1 MAAQKLT
8 VETHYGLEGLGEA
21 ILAALEGAGND
32 LTQLT
37 PEDLAIVDEFHV
49 RGRAATTEVARL
61 AKIESADTVL
71 DVGCG
76 IGGPSRHL
84 ASEFGCRI
92 TGLDLTEE
100 YCSVAAMLTEKTGLA
115 DRIDFRHGD
124 ALDMPFPDESFDVVW
139 TQHVSMNIAD
149 RPGLYA
155 EMRRVLKPGGRL
167 AIYDVIAG
175 GAGDIH
181 FPVPWAREPS
191 ISFLLSGAEMRE
203 LLENTGFSVS
213 AWRDAT
219 PPALEWFE
227 SVSATAVP
235 GGVGSLGLGLLL
247 GDDLPAMVANM
258 RRNLEEGRVALV
270 QTVLVR
276 EDG

>member
-1 MAAQKLT
+1 MAVQKLT
-8 VETHYGLEGLGEA
+8 VETHYGLAGLGDA
-21 ILAALEGAGND
+21 ILAAFTKAGKD
-32 LTQLT
+32 LDHLT

-49 RGRAATTEVARL
+49 RGRAATAEVARL
-61 AKIESADTVL
+61 AKIASEDTVL

-84 ASEFGCRI
+84 AAEFGCHV

-115 DRIDFRHGD
+115 GKIDYRHGD
-124 ALDMPFPDESFDVVW
+124 ALAMPFADRSFDVVW
-139 TQHVSMNIAD
+139 TQHVSMNISD

-155 EMRRVLKPGGRL
+155 EMHRVLKPGGRL
-167 AIYDVIAG
+167 AIYDVVAG
-175 GAGDIH
+175 GGGDLY

-203 LLENTGFSVS
+203 LLENTGFKVS

-227 SVSATAVP
+227 SVSATAAP
-235 GGVGSLGLGLLL
+235 GGAGSLGLGLLL
-247 GDDLPAMVANM
+247 GDDLAAMVANM
-258 RRNLEEGRVALV
+258 RRNLEEDRVALV

-276 EDG
+276 EDR